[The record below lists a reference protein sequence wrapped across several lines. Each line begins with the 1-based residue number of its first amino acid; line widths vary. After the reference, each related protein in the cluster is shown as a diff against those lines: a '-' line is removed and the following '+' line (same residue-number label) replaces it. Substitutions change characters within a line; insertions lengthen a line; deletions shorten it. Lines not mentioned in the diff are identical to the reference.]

1 MNMWSVKKT
10 FRNCPMIGCYFD
22 HCTCMHMCM
31 HAHISVEQVLIT
43 NALLFSLNRTSPV
56 VEVLKCERL
65 ANSSGSLRCPPM
77 RWVKCVALYNRSAF
91 TVNFDVINYHVT
103 LLYGNVHNEFLLFRM
118 AGTMFHR
125 MHIPV
130 SYFALQRIPFN
141 VLWAYMS
148 SPIPLVS
155 EYVGKVNSCDV
166 SVANTLNLLKTSNI
180 FSFRFVYNCHSRP
193 AFIGSA
199 IMI

>member
-31 HAHISVEQVLIT
+31 HAHISVEQVQIT

-65 ANSSGSLRCPPM
+65 ANSSGSSRCPPM

-103 LLYGNVHNEFLLFRM
+103 LLYGNVHMGWAHADGWNHVPPYAYSGELFC
-118 AGTMFHR
+118 
-125 MHIPV
+125 
-130 SYFALQRIPFN
+130 
-141 VLWAYMS
+141 
-148 SPIPLVS
+148 SPEDSIQ
-155 EYVGKVNSCDV
+155 
-166 SVANTLNLLKTSNI
+166 
-180 FSFRFVYNCHSRP
+180 RFVSLHV
-193 AFIGSA
+193 
-199 IMI
+199 